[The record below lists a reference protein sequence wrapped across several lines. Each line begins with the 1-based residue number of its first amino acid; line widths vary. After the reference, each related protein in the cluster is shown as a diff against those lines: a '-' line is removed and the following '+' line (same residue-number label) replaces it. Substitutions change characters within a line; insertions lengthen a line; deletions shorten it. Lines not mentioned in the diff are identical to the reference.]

1 MSKQD
6 ELVAF
11 LEAGEDLING
21 KYILA
26 DIKIVNL
33 LKSIASSETL
43 VALFKSSL
51 LDFDFDQ
58 AKSKYLVQNKYF
70 SGDRGEFVLP
80 NNAKDILAFTFT
92 ILMDADAK
100 RINLGEFINRYFF
113 EDGSYSAGYALF
125 TTQMIRPFV
134 NTVKKLM
141 LSVIDGKIEDP
152 LKAIER
158 EEEKQR
164 QEQLEIERRAQIE
177 KELSQKAYGESVKAI
192 KNILLEDKT
201 KIKKKKMDADEVE
214 QIVLIIDKLANAV
227 EQTDAEQIIYSY
239 VAYRYM
245 TMQHRCAFWGRAKLI
260 KKYLQDILNELYGKD
275 AK

>member
-1 MSKQD
+1 MNKQD

-11 LEAGEDLING
+11 LEAGEELING

-33 LKSIASSETL
+33 LKSIALSETL
-43 VALFKSSL
+43 VALFKNSL
-51 LDFDFDQ
+51 IDFDYED
-58 AKSKYLVQNKYF
+58 AKTKYLVQNKYF

-80 NNAKDILAFTFT
+80 SSAKDILAFTFT

-100 RINLGEFINRYFF
+100 RINLGEFINRYFY

-141 LSVIDGKIEDP
+141 LSVIEGQIEDP

-158 EEEKQR
+158 EEERQK
-164 QEQLEIERRAQIE
+164 QEQIEQERRAQIE
-177 KELSQKAYGESVKAI
+177 KELSQKTYGESVKAI
-192 KNILLEDKT
+192 KDILLEDKT
-201 KIKKKKMDADEVE
+201 KIKKKKMDADEID
-214 QIVLIIDKLANAV
+214 QIVLVIDKLANAV
-227 EQTDAEQIIYSY
+227 EQTDPEQIIYSF

-245 TMQHRCAFWGRAKLI
+245 AKAHGCAFWGREKMI

-275 AK
+275 GK

>member
-6 ELVAF
+6 ELIAF

-51 LDFDFDQ
+51 LRFDYDE

-70 SGDRGEFVLP
+70 SGDRGEYLLP
-80 NNAKDILAFTFT
+80 TSAKDILAFTFT

-100 RINLGEFINRYFF
+100 RINLGEFINRYFY

-141 LSVIDGKIEDP
+141 VSVIEGQIEDP

-158 EEEKQR
+158 EEERQK
-164 QEQLEIERRAQIE
+164 QEQLEAERRAQIE
-177 KELSQKAYGESVKAI
+177 KELSQKTYAESVKAI
-192 KNILLEDKT
+192 KDILLDDKT
-201 KIKKKKMDADEVE
+201 KIKSKKIDADEVE
-214 QIVLIIDKLANAV
+214 QIILVIDKLANAIEQADV
-227 EQTDAEQIIYSY
+227 EQIVYSY
-239 VAYRYM
+239 VAYKYM
-245 TMQHRCAFWGRAKLI
+245 TKAHKFTFWGRAKKI
-260 KKYLQDILNELYGKD
+260 EKYLQDILNELYGKD
-275 AK
+275 AQ